1 MIKSKIFRDQKSISH
16 YFFNRLGGTSK
27 GIYKSLNCGKGSRD
41 KRKNISKNLEYVS
54 KKMYVKKKRL
64 ILMHQTHSNKVIEI
78 NEKNLDKNINS
89 DAMIT
94 RYKKIAL
101 GVLTADCVPILVY
114 DKRNK
119 IIGCIHAG
127 WRGALSGIIKKTIIK
142 IKRKNSRYDI
152 FASVG
157 PCISIKSYEVDLNF
171 YKKFLAKAKKN
182 EKYFKIKN
190 KNKKI
195 FNLREYVND
204 KLVELNVKVDHIN
217 RDTYREKKNFFSY
230 RRSSKLK
237 QNDYGRCIS
246 TISMI

>member
-1 MIKSKIFRDQKSISH
+1 
-16 YFFNRLGGTSK
+16 
-27 GIYKSLNCGKGSRD
+27 
-41 KRKNISKNLEYVS
+41 
-54 KKMYVKKKRL
+54 
-64 ILMHQTHSNKVIEI
+64 MHQTHSNKVVEI
-78 NEKNLDKNINS
+78 NEKNLKKNINS

-94 RYKKIAL
+94 RYKKVAL

-237 QNDYGRCIS
+237 QKDYGRCIS

>member
-1 MIKSKIFRDQKSISH
+1 MFYSKRLKKFKNLNH
-16 YFFNRLGGTSK
+16 CFFSRRGGYSS
-27 GIYKSLNCGKGSRD
+27 GLYKSLNCGKGSRD

-64 ILMHQTHSNKVIEI
+64 ILMHQTHSNKVVEI
-78 NEKNLDKNINS
+78 NEKNLDKNIYS

-94 RYKKIAL
+94 RYKKVAL

-127 WRGALSGIIKKTIIK
+127 WRGALTGIIKKTIIK

-182 EKYFKIKN
+182 KKYFKFKN

-195 FNLREYVND
+195 FNLR
-204 KLVELNVKVDHIN
+204 
-217 RDTYREKKNFFSY
+217 
-230 RRSSKLK
+230 
-237 QNDYGRCIS
+237 
-246 TISMI
+246 

>member
-1 MIKSKIFRDQKSISH
+1 MFYSENLKKRNGIKH
-16 YFFNRLGGTSK
+16 CFFSRNDGISK
-27 GIYKSLNCGKGSRD
+27 GIYESLNCGIGSNDENSRV
-41 KRKNISKNLEYVS
+41 KKNLEIVA
-54 KKMYVKKKRL
+54 KNFKVPTNHL
-64 ILMHQTHSNKVIEI
+64 ILMHQTHSNKVVEI
-78 NEKNLDKNINS
+78 NEKNLDKNIYS

-94 RYKKIAL
+94 RYKKLAL

-142 IKRKNSRYDI
+142 IKRKNSSYDI

-171 YKKFLAKAKKN
+171 YKKFIAKAKKN

>member
-1 MIKSKIFRDQKSISH
+1 MH
-16 YFFNRLGGTSK
+16 
-27 GIYKSLNCGKGSRD
+27 
-41 KRKNISKNLEYVS
+41 
-54 KKMYVKKKRL
+54 VKKNRL
-64 ILMHQTHSNKVIEI
+64 ILMHQTHSNKVVEI
-78 NEKNLDKNINS
+78 NEKNLDKNIFS

-94 RYKKIAL
+94 RYKKVAL

-171 YKKFLAKAKKN
+171 YKKFLAEAKKN

-195 FNLREYVND
+195 FNLRKYVND

-246 TISMI
+246 AISMI

>member
-1 MIKSKIFRDQKSISH
+1 MFYSRNLKKIKNIKH
-16 YFFNRLGGTSK
+16 CFFSRRGGFSS
-27 GIYKSLNCGKGSRD
+27 GLYKSLNCGKGSKD

-64 ILMHQTHSNKVIEI
+64 ILMHQTHSNKVVEI
-78 NEKNLDKNINS
+78 NEKNLDKNIVS

-94 RYKKIAL
+94 RYKKVAL

-182 EKYFKIKN
+182 GKYFKSKN

-204 KLVELNVKVDHIN
+204 KLVDLNVKVDHIN

>member
-1 MIKSKIFRDQKSISH
+1 MFYSKRLKKFKNLNH
-16 YFFNRLGGTSK
+16 CFFSRRGGYSS
-27 GIYKSLNCGKGSRD
+27 GLYKSLNCGKGSRD

-64 ILMHQTHSNKVIEI
+64 ILMHQTHSNKVVEI
-78 NEKNLDKNINS
+78 NEKNLDKNIYS

-94 RYKKIAL
+94 RYKKVAL

-171 YKKFLAKAKKN
+171 YKKFIAKAKEN
-182 EKYFKIKN
+182 EKYFKN
-190 KNKKI
+190 RYKNKKI